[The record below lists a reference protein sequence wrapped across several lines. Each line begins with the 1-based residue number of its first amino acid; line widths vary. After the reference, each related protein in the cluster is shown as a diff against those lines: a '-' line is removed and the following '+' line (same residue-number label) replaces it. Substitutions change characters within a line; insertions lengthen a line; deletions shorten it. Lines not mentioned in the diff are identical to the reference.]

1 MCAFSSVFLSVILS
15 SLGFPVSALF
25 CKYRVGVSTWQAR
38 KEREGGGERRERER
52 NRQGERE
59 RERER
64 ETKRERM
71 MHFLSAEES
80 SFPSILSGTEGEER
94 DEWKGLASSCFGGG
108 FLFYFRY
115 TNDLD
120 SLCVAL
126 VSCTK
131 VSGLFF
137 KTTSDTTPLSLTL
150 SLSST
155 PTQSS

>member
-1 MCAFSSVFLSVILS
+1 MA
-15 SLGFPVSALF
+15 G
-25 CKYRVGVSTWQAR
+25 KKR
-38 KEREGGGERRERER
+38 ERGRGENEEREREID
-52 NRQGERE
+52 

-137 KTTSDTTPLSLTL
+137 QNDFGHHSSLSRSLPL